1 MKCTIPY
8 RTLSGNVALL
18 AAAGWNRRPFGS
30 RVLENETVAD
40 DLVLSLGEARRLA
53 VRSQHLAGAPAPS
66 GIDRMR
72 QVLRG
77 LRVLQIDPVNVVA
90 RSHLLVLWSR
100 LGGFDRDD
108 LDTLLWQE
116 RWLFEYWAHAASIVL
131 TEDYPIHRVMMRAYG
146 TIENQRM
153 REWLAANDDFRRY
166 VLDRLRDAGPLP
178 GEAIEDRST
187 LSWTSTG
194 WTNGRNVDRMLD
206 FLWKQGVVTV
216 AGRDGLR
223 RLWGLADFPAAA
235 DLPREESVTLAAGHA
250 LRALGVGRARDV
262 ERHFTIGRYPGLDLE
277 RMEWARPVRVE
288 GGSEQWWVHRD
299 ALGLLDEQWRPRT
312 TLLSPF
318 DNLICDRDRTER
330 LWDFVYRNE
339 IYVPKHK
346 RRFGSYVMP
355 VLAGERLIGRVV
367 PRMDRKRGELVV
379 EGVFAEDACAGS
391 MADAPV
397 AAAVES
403 LASFAGA
410 GSVRYASPWAPG
422 VS

>member
-1 MKCTIPY
+1 M
-8 RTLSGNVALL
+8 
-18 AAAGWNRRPFGS
+18 
-30 RVLENETVAD
+30 
-40 DLVLSLGEARRLA
+40 LSLGEARRLA
-53 VRSQHLAGAPAPS
+53 VRSQHLAGPPPAA
-66 GIDRMR
+66 GIDGLR

-77 LRVLQIDPVNVVA
+77 LRVLQLDPVFVVA

-100 LGGFDRDD
+100 LGSFDRDD
-108 LDTLLWQE
+108 LDTLLWRE

-131 TEDYPIHRVMMRAYG
+131 TEDYPIHRVMMLAHRAV
-146 TIENQRM
+146 ENQRM
-153 REWLAANDDFRRY
+153 RDWLVANEDFRRY

-178 GEAIEDRST
+178 GEAIEDRAAV
-187 LSWTSTG
+187 SWTSTG
-194 WTNGRNVDRMLD
+194 WTNGRNVERMLD
-206 FLWKQGVVTV
+206 FLWKQGAVTV

-223 RLWGLADFPAAA
+223 RLWRLADFPAVA
-235 DLPREESVTLAAGHA
+235 DLPREDVVTLAAGHA
-250 LRALGVGRARDV
+250 LRALGVARARDV

-277 RMEWARPVRVE
+277 HAGWARPVRVE

-299 ALGLLDEQWRPRT
+299 TLGLLDEQWRPRT

-355 VLAGERLIGRVV
+355 VQAGERLIGRVAL
-367 PRMDRKRGELVV
+367 RMDRKRGELVV
-379 EGVFAEDACAGS
+379 EGVFAEEGSAGS
-391 MADAPV
+391 MADVPV
-397 AAAVES
+397 TAAIES

-410 GSVRYASPWAPG
+410 GSVRYAGPVASG